1 MAFCVVDFSKG
12 KIVGTLEQYNQI
24 AELNQARR
32 GGNQNQEVF
41 HIKQRTIKESST
53 TNQNDFFKN
62 QNDIF
67 KYQRETK

>member
-32 GGNQNQEVF
+32 GEESKSRSVPYQTKDNQG
-41 HIKQRTIKESST
+41 K
-53 TNQNDFFKN
+53 
-62 QNDIF
+62 
-67 KYQRETK
+67 